1 MSPTIRNKVLLGL
14 FLIITQISYSQFSS
28 ITGSSITNDNIRINI
43 VFDEEIYSNSSCS
56 SLTCIEISDFSL
68 SLSGGNATLGSS
80 TPLTITK
87 LGNYNFVPYWNGGEP
102 NDCCNGAASSEENYA
117 QHVGTGRLNDLPN
130 GNNLAGVLEIINPNQ
145 QVIAG
150 YTYIVSWPVGSS
162 CAHSYYRSNT
172 TSSWT
177 DEKLKAQNA
186 GGDLLVYNSVEE
198 YQFLVPAYADNSGVA
213 DTWIGL
219 SQDVEAADYS
229 EPTGGWYW
237 DDGTPI
243 DNSASKL
250 TYQLTF
256 SLIGT
261 PTGDEIVSI
270 NPILNPRSVF
280 NCAGEFGIIQT
291 NNLNKVRLFDKLSP
305 YIIETKIAD
314 DNSYV
319 EIKFNEE
326 AFTDVNDNDLLVG
339 DFILSI
345 VQNGGSANL
354 ISSTPTSIVN
364 IGNRIFRL
372 GLPLTG
378 HIKGLETISVN
389 PLTNSSIYDRSDN
402 PSFTSQTNNFANL
415 NRLKTGP
422 IYVGINYGSSS
433 VTGTLQNSNY
443 SFFCSEINGIN
454 YNLAYHDGPNLE
466 PDVGESLIYN
476 YLYNYPHR
484 LISGDD
490 FAFLHL
496 KDFDKIIEVR
506 KSDGL
511 ILAKYNC
518 D

>member
-1 MSPTIRNKVLLGL
+1 MSSTIRNKVLLGL
-14 FLIITQISYSQFSS
+14 LLIIKYSSYYQFSS
-28 ITGSSITNDNIRINI
+28 ITGSTITNDNLRINI

-87 LGNYNFVPYWNGGEP
+87 LGNYNFNPYWNGGEP
-102 NDCCNGAASSEENYA
+102 NQSGPEHFA
-117 QHVGTGRLNDLPN
+117 QHVGSGRLNDLRDCTTPLP
-130 GNNLAGVLEIINPNQ
+130 GILEIINPNQ

-162 CAHSYYRSNT
+162 CAHSYYRST
-172 TSSWT
+172 TSDCWT
-177 DEKLKAQNA
+177 VEKLKAQNA

-198 YQFLVPAYADNSGVA
+198 YEFLVPAYANMAGVA
-213 DTWIGL
+213 NTWIGL
-219 SQDVEAADYS
+219 SQDLTAPDYS
-229 EPTGGWYW
+229 EPSGGWYW

-270 NPILNPRSVF
+270 NPILNPRSVY
-280 NCAGEFGIIQT
+280 NCGGEFGIIQT
-291 NNLNKVRLFDKLSP
+291 NNLNKVRLFDKLAP

-326 AFTDVNDNDLLVG
+326 AFTDINDNDLLVG
-339 DFILSI
+339 DFTLSI
-345 VQNGGSANL
+345 EQNGGSANL

-364 IGNRIFRL
+364 IGNKIFRL

-378 HIKGLETISVN
+378 HIKGLETITVN

-402 PSFTSQTNNFANL
+402 PSLTSQTNNFANL

-433 VTGTLQNSNY
+433 VTGTLQTSNY
-443 SFFCSEINGIN
+443 TYFCSEVNGIN

-466 PDVGESLIYN
+466 PGVGESLIYN

-484 LISGDD
+484 FITGDD

-511 ILAKYNC
+511 IVAKYNC

>member
-1 MSPTIRNKVLLGL
+1 MH
-14 FLIITQISYSQFSS
+14 FSYSQFSS
-28 ITGSSITNDNIRINI
+28 ITGSTITNDNLRINI
-43 VFDEEIYSNSSCS
+43 VFDEEIYSNSSCN
-56 SLTCIEISDFSL
+56 SLTCIEVSDFTL
-68 SLSGGNATLGSS
+68 SLSGGSATLGSN

-87 LGNYNFVPYWNGGEP
+87 LGNYNFVPFWNPGEP
-102 NDCCNGAASSEENYA
+102 NDCCDPGIDSQENYA

-145 QVIAG
+145 QVIPG
-150 YTYIVSWPVGSS
+150 YTYIVSWPIGSS
-162 CAHSYYRSNT
+162 CAHSYYRSNST
-172 TSSWT
+172 GSWT
-177 DEKLKAQNA
+177 AEKLKAQNA

-198 YQFLVPAYADNSGVA
+198 YQFLVPGYANLAGVA
-213 DTWIGL
+213 NTWIGL
-219 SQDVEAADYS
+219 SQDDSSLDYS
-229 EPTGGWYW
+229 EPSGGWYW

-256 SLIGT
+256 SLVGT

-270 NPILNPRSVF
+270 NPVLSPRSIY
-280 NCAGEFGIIQT
+280 NCAGSFGIIQT
-291 NNLNKVRLFDKLSP
+291 NNLNRVRLFDKLAP
-305 YIIETKIAD
+305 YIVETIIAD
-314 DNSYV
+314 DNSYI

-326 AFTDVNDNDLLVG
+326 AFTDVDENSLSEG
-339 DFILSI
+339 DFSLSI
-345 VQNGGSANL
+345 DQNGGLATL
-354 ISSTPTSIVN
+354 ISNTPSSIVN
-364 IGNRIFRL
+364 IGNRTFRL
-372 GLPLTG
+372 GLPITG
-378 HIKGLETISVN
+378 HVKGLEIITVE
-389 PLTNSSIYDRSDN
+389 PATNSSIFDRSNN
-402 PSFTSQTNNFANL
+402 PSITNQTNNFANL

-433 VTGTLQNSNY
+433 TTGTLQNSNY
-443 SFFCSEINGIN
+443 SFFCNEVNGIN

-466 PDVGESLIYN
+466 PDVGGSLIYN

-484 LISGDD
+484 FISGDD

-511 ILAKYNC
+511 IVAKYNC